1 MTDILIHR
9 FSTISG
15 ATPTVDQ
22 IEIGEIQINTKD
34 GKVFFAK
41 SGTTKTVEQLISTN
55 SNNQGDIIVDGDITA
70 NNFIGYL
77 SGTSLNAD
85 KLDNMDS
92 TDFAT
97 VSGNTFNGNQEING
111 DVNIKNNLILSPTT
125 QIIDENNDG
134 VVIQVKNDTGDLLF
148 TKVRNG
154 VLDTINLKWL
164 EGNLYTGLLSGGVIS
179 ATNSG
184 TTFNISA
191 GTGLIVTLN
200 ADLIDEFDT
209 TIKYVKWEA
218 KTNISLSFLNTKIQT
233 YIAIDSNGDVVQ
245 SDIPFYDGQYND
257 LITLGTVIH
266 QNLTYINSTITYPN
280 TAYGY
285 KQRTYDFIKA
295 FGPLKLNGLSIIPI
309 NTLSLNVGSGTAW
322 ADGRNYQNNPN
333 NPSYITDSGT
343 NVSKIFRYYQ
353 ISGNTFVQDT
363 NNGLGYTTID
373 PTHYNLNGV
382 LTSVPGTGS
391 NRKWSIQRVFWYPN
405 SATKGIVVYYG
416 NKYYNSSTEA
426 AANSQYEEFY
436 EIDNTKQNAVFLGSI
451 VLRNDALFTDSSSYL
466 ILPSGIFRN
475 VGGGSGGGGTI
486 ISTRLEDLIDVSI
499 TTVNNGDLLTY
510 NNSINKWI
518 NGKTLIGDYGVTGN
532 LNVTGNITGIIQ
544 YSGITNIPTTIVT
557 GSTQIYLTG
566 TTGFS
571 TYINQPLL
579 TTSNVTFSGITNNG
593 LTYFNNSVGIGT
605 PTPNSSSILDITSTT
620 KGFLPP
626 RMTTLQKN
634 AIASPSIGLTLY
646 DTDNNSLEVYNGS
659 SWGKLNNIWGTITGT
674 LSGQTDLQNALNAKQ
689 NQINGLGFVKADGT
703 TISFDNNT
711 YLTTS
716 SASTIY
722 APIASPSFTGNVY
735 IDPTGSL
742 NVNADA
748 SSISYQRFRW
758 FIYNPSG
765 GTIGANSKFVL
776 ESTRRAGTTL
786 TSYPLVI
793 NRGNVGINI
802 TDLDN
807 EPSRTLSVNGDALI
821 NTNLSLGFTGNSS
834 SLTLRNNQAGVFTND
849 FIIQGTSGYTYLGNY
864 QNLSLGIYT
873 NNTERIR
880 ILGNGNVGIGTSS
893 PTTLLHVN
901 GAGTFNGDL
910 TISKLDPNL
919 NIINTTTST
928 TLGIYAGSVAAYNFN
943 NANGHWFGTQGTYRM
958 KIMSSATSVLNNFGV
973 GTETPYHNLQ
983 VGSATFTSQIN
994 PSLQIVAA
1002 NSTDARIGA
1011 VTGLGKTTVIR
1022 STSTYG
1028 EIFAYDYNGSISQ
1041 NLIINQYGGNVGIGT
1056 TSPISL
1062 VDVYGSNGSEI
1073 RLSSPTALKYGEL
1086 VFSSSNTTYKDYGA
1100 SIEGNGNS
1108 VGLNVGQLLFKT
1120 GYGTVRTVRMIIDPY
1135 GNVGIGTTNPLL
1147 PLHIV
1152 GTGIQFSFNSSNQYN
1167 ATIKPYWNSATDT
1180 RISFGITPSASGT
1193 PSETF
1198 HIMGNGNVGIGT
1210 SSPLRKLHITSAEVA
1225 VGAYQQI
1232 LEGTSGGYG
1241 AGISFQSLFAG
1252 TSTMGEMA
1260 RITAD
1265 GETSWN
1271 STVSTQVA
1279 GLRFYTTNN
1288 GSTTEKLRITGNG
1301 NVLIGTTTDAGY
1313 KLDVTGTFRTTSN
1326 SYINGLIKTTKGL
1339 ISSDNGRILSPPGA
1353 SYQTTSSVVTGAFK
1367 IKLPTAKL
1375 NSNTMLRM
1383 TVKIYTYNTG
1393 KSYTYDIGG
1402 YCLNDIWYNVF
1413 AYSMT
1418 DNGTIQT
1425 VRFGRDTTSN
1435 CIWIGETGTTWD
1447 YPQVFVTDVQLGYS
1461 GHDENWLTDWSIT
1474 PVTSFDTVATTY
1486 TPSILLNTKN
1496 NSYAANLN
1504 QNLRTTDNVN
1514 FGLIASNSN
1523 YASIH
1528 FIPTTSGKFGY
1539 RWTLNNDDSLYLQ
1552 RSNDIFATATTI
1564 WSIDVNGSLGLNN
1577 QAVIYAKDT
1586 GGISRAVLYG
1596 RWSDNA
1602 TYLDGGTNGLYLR
1615 YNDGAS
1621 TAIRIFNNG
1630 NVNIGNTTDNSYKFT
1645 VNGHSAFIGGI
1656 NIFNTNS
1663 FVISSNTG
1671 SKNVSMRRQ
1680 MTGEGDTNGIA
1691 HFGYDGT
1698 TYSLGIV
1705 EKDNGYVGIGTHS
1718 PIAKLTVD
1726 GDISFTNVT
1735 GGLTPGRKII
1745 WNTASGAYG
1754 IANGFGHVLYD
1765 YDTGAGRTDLRLAFR
1780 QNVTNLT
1787 ADMVTFAG
1795 NGNVGI
1801 GTTNPFTTLHI
1812 AGTTFIDDNQ
1822 LISVVNDTFTTDGV
1836 TIPHY
1841 GLRWIK
1847 PTSVIGRT
1855 MFQSGYFGIRLFTGG
1870 LERLRILESGNV
1882 GIGTTTPSQL
1892 LTVLNA
1898 SGTAIPSVGSS
1909 GGHLYLTNGAY
1920 GLMIGVNTNGNSWL
1934 QSSRTDGTATNYTL
1948 LLNPNGGNVGIG
1960 TTSPTNRLTVSSPSG
1975 DYGVYVIGN
1984 GTSNNN
1990 FGVLIDAG
1998 LSSSDYTM
2006 RVRSKTTSEY
2016 FAIRG
2021 DGNVGI
2027 GTANPTEK
2035 LTVYKGNYSAL
2046 NVLSDTQSSL
2056 LLNTTT
2062 LNGVNNPN
2070 VELYNSYGNVG
2081 LVLYPTPSTT
2091 YNNII
2096 YYDNTSKETQ
2106 FQTNGS
2112 TKLIIKSNGNI
2123 LIGTSID
2130 SGYKLNVSGSINTNS
2145 SISRNGESILWG
2157 NAGDSYANI
2166 RVLQNAS
2173 TTSQDGMYINYNST
2187 GTSGA
2192 HLRFFAN
2199 GTTERMRID
2208 ASTGN
2213 VGIGTTIP
2221 YSKLQITNPGAIGS
2235 HLRFDTGANSG
2246 YDFNLDSNSYLR
2258 LTYIL
2263 TGSTYNQLVTF
2274 SYNGNIGIGTVSP
2287 NAPLQLSNAVQNRK
2301 IVLYEVGNN
2310 DHEFYGFGLNNN
2322 VLRYQVPYSANHI
2335 FYVTSSTGTSTE
2347 LLRIQSDGKVGI
2359 GVSTP
2364 LQALHIQGSILSS
2377 TGYIMRPDNAGI
2389 AVQFSNGTNTSYG
2402 NFNFNNIVGN
2412 TTLMSILNNGNV
2424 GIGTTSPDS
2433 KLTSNY
2439 GTLTTINTSDIRTT
2453 SSLLLTANDPGS
2465 TSSNHGVSLTFRP
2478 IINRGSVGGITVY
2491 NSDTNK
2497 DGNTIISF
2505 FTGGSIYPS
2514 VISEKMRINGNTGN
2528 VLIGT
2533 TTDVGAKLY
2542 VNGTARF
2549 EGAVTLA
2556 TNVWNTST
2564 DGKNRFYFANNS
2576 STYFGTLGG
2585 YWWRNSSDIDMMY
2598 LTNLGGLQLFPN
2610 GATNDPYGAINVTQP
2625 TTSSYSY
2632 YGLTRQGNL
2641 GMGMGITTSNQ
2652 FFIGATTAGG
2662 TTSILNGSWMLLTAS
2677 LATFSGNMQ
2686 IAGIF
2691 TESSSIRYKE
2701 DIKELTYTIDDIL
2714 KLRGVIYKKK
2724 GTTNIEIGLIAEEVN
2739 EVIPELVTKNDDGS
2753 IESVSYGR
2761 LSAIFIEAFK
2771 QQQEQIELLKKEINL
2786 LKK

>member
-295 FGPLKLNGLSIIPI
+295 FGPLKLNGLSIIPV
-309 NTLSLNVGSGTAW
+309 NTLGLNVGSGTAW

-893 PTTLLHVN
+893 PTTLIHVN

-958 KIMSSATSVLNNFGV
+958 KIMSSATSVLNNFGI
-973 GTETPYHNLQ
+973 GTETPSFKLDILSTSVDVYERFT
-983 VGSATFTSQIN
+983 GSSSIAGGFLI
-994 PSLQIVAA
+994 
-1002 NSTDARIGA
+1002 
-1011 VTGLGKTTVIR
+1011 GLG
-1022 STSTYG
+1022 G
-1028 EIFAYDYNGSISQ
+1028 
-1041 NLIINQYGGNVGIGT
+1041 INQAVFLNRENTDMEFYTNNTLKAIIKASGNVGIGT

-1301 NVLIGTTTDAGY
+1301 NVLIGTSTDSGY

-1486 TPSILLNTKN
+1486 TPSILLNSKN

-1514 FGLIASNSN
+1514 FGIVTATNFLSVTSNANDEGGQIVLSKPLNYTKN
-1523 YASIH
+1523 YA
-1528 FIPTTSGKFGY
+1528 
-1539 RWTLNNDDSLYLQ
+1539 
-1552 RSNDIFATATTI
+1552 
-1564 WSIDVNGSLGLNN
+1564 IDVYQDKLRFFNE
-1577 QAVIYAKDT
+1577 T
-1586 GGISRAVLYG
+1586 
-1596 RWSDNA
+1596 
-1602 TYLDGGTNGLYLR
+1602 DG
-1615 YNDGAS
+1615 
-1621 TAIRIFNNG
+1621 NNG
-1630 NVNIGNTTDNSYKFT
+1630 ITMLS
-1645 VNGHSAFIGGI
+1645 
-1656 NIFNTNS
+1656 
-1663 FVISSNTG
+1663 
-1671 SKNVSMRRQ
+1671 
-1680 MTGEGDTNGIA
+1680 
-1691 HFGYDGT
+1691 DG
-1698 TYSLGIV
+1698 
-1705 EKDNGYVGIGTHS
+1705 KVGIGTHS

-1801 GTTNPFTTLHI
+1801 GTTNPTGKLVISSVTANTLALDIVTNNTTSQSFGMRLYAGTNTSDYALRIKNIADTQEFFFVRGDGNVGIGTATPFTTLHI

-1882 GIGTTTPSQL
+1882 GIGTSSPSQL
-1892 LTVLNA
+1892 LTVLNS

-1909 GGHLYLTNGAY
+1909 GGHLYLTNGSY

-1934 QSSRTDGTATNYTL
+1934 QSSRSDGTATNYAL

-1990 FGVLIDAG
+1990 FGILIDAG

-2056 LLNTTT
+2056 YLNTTT

-2096 YYDNTSKETQ
+2096 YYDNTNKETQ

-2263 TGSTYNQLVTF
+2263 TGSTYKELVTF
-2274 SYNGNIGIGTVSP
+2274 TYNGNIGIGTVSP

-2301 IVLYEVGNN
+2301 IVLYEEVNN
-2310 DHEFYGFGLNNN
+2310 DYQFYGFGINSSA
-2322 VLRYQVPYSANHI
+2322 QVYYVAYTGASHI
-2335 FYVTSSTGTSTE
+2335 FKAGSSSTTDVE
-2347 LLRIQSDGKVGI
+2347 LLRIVGNGRVGI

-2389 AVQFSNGTNTSYG
+2389 AVQFSNGTHTSYG

-2424 GIGTTSPDS
+2424 
-2433 KLTSNY
+2433 
-2439 GTLTTINTSDIRTT
+2439 
-2453 SSLLLTANDPGS
+2453 
-2465 TSSNHGVSLTFRP
+2465 
-2478 IINRGSVGGITVY
+2478 
-2491 NSDTNK
+2491 
-2497 DGNTIISF
+2497 
-2505 FTGGSIYPS
+2505 
-2514 VISEKMRINGNTGN
+2514 
-2528 VLIGT
+2528 LIGT
-2533 TTDVGAKLY
+2533 TTDVGNKLY

-2564 DGKNRFYFANNS
+2564 DGKNRFYFSNNS
-2576 STYFGTLGG
+2576 TTYFGSSNG
-2585 YWWRNSSDIDMMY
+2585 YIWRNASDVDIM
-2598 LTNLGGLQLFPN
+2598 LLGNSGSLQLIPN
-2610 GATNDPYGAINVTQP
+2610 GATNDPYGTISVTQP

-2652 FFIGATTAGG
+2652 FFIGTTTVGG
-2662 TTSILNGSWMLLTAS
+2662 ASSVLLASWMLLS
-2677 LATFSGNMQ
+2677 GSNVTFNGSVN
-2686 IAGIF
+2686 
-2691 TESSSIRYKE
+2691 TSSSIGYLINGNTVLSALGNYTVLYDSLSNRIAMYIGNTLDPGNYYDNTFHNFRDRSGNNLVTISSNGLKLQNYTTTQVNAIAYPTGGCLVFDSTTNYVKAYTASGWKSLKTLE
-2701 DIKELTYTIDDIL
+2701 IGSTLKTTMLSNSEVTITTSTATSTSYSTFATTSYTPTSSSSYLIIECYFAYTIGGGGSDSYIANIEVDATEI
-2714 KLRGVIYKKK
+2714 
-2724 GTTNIEIGLIAEEVN
+2724 GTTKSTFDSLDRTSKLSPVVGRFTNSSTTAKTINVRLKRNSADDNITILNDNTFWLKITEIL
-2739 EVIPELVTKNDDGS
+2739 
-2753 IESVSYGR
+2753 R
-2761 LSAIFIEAFK
+2761 
-2771 QQQEQIELLKKEINL
+2771 
-2786 LKK
+2786 